1 MRHVSLPALLIP
13 VVAGCALPGAAGD
26 GGPARVTVIVHNP
39 TSKPLPAQ
47 VCAYRG
53 CSEPR
58 EIGPGANSR
67 FRFEPGNGTRAVV
80 TTRLDS
86 RVANFPVDYAPG
98 ETLHVELRLP

>member
-1 MRHVSLPALLIP
+1 MRPFSLLVLLVP
-13 VVAGCALPGAAGD
+13 VMAGCALQRAAGG

-39 TSKPLPAQ
+39 TSVQLPAQ

-53 CSEPR
+53 CSEAR
-58 EIGPGANSR
+58 EIGPGGNSR
-67 FRFEPGNGTRAVV
+67 FRFEPGRGTRAVV

-98 ETLHVELRLP
+98 ETLHVELQLP